1 MWIFHCKF
9 TMKCI
14 KRKPEASER
23 GDSKAVRFNRD
34 SQHPLNNDADTRHTG
49 GIFFVIWRII
59 ICFIHI

>member
-14 KRKPEASER
+14 KRKSEASER

-34 SQHPLNNDADTRHTG
+34 SQHPLNNDADTRHDTQAES
-49 GIFFVIWRII
+49 FL
-59 ICFIHI
+59 